1 MGEREQWPLIGSID
15 AGTQSCRFIVYD
27 PADLTV
33 PKAYV
38 TTDPRTSCRTSSHI
52 LTPSR
57 HPRPP
62 NDRHHATP
70 LRQSYPRPGWVEQD
84 PEEIWSCVVSS
95 VEGCMR
101 TLDATSLDREM
112 VLGIANQRET
122 SVLWDRET
130 GKPLCNAIVWNDDRT
145 ADLCARLA
153 SGLDGGV
160 DAFRGTTGLPIS
172 TYFSAYKILWM
183 MENCPAVADAVA
195 SKRCM
200 FGTVDCWLV
209 YKLTGHRRHC
219 VDVTNASRTGLM
231 DLKTLSWDE
240 VIIKTLGL
248 EHVILPEIVSSAE
261 CVGDVDASSVGCL
274 GGARITGC
282 VGDQQASMLG
292 HQLHP
297 SHVKNTYGTGCFVL
311 MNTGHDIVCSRHGLI
326 STVAFKLGRDAP
338 AMYALEGAIGTAG
351 QGISWLRDSLLAIES
366 SEDSERVA
374 ALTDD
379 CQGVVFV
386 PAFSGLLA
394 PFWCPG
400 ARAAILGMTYATEQ
414 RHIVR
419 AMLAAIC
426 FQTKAVLD
434 AMASDCGTPIDR
446 IDRIVVDGGASS
458 NNLLM
463 QMQADVLG
471 KTIRRAR
478 SAETTALGA
487 AVAAGVGA
495 GLWTAEGALEVLS
508 ERTKDAERT
517 FTPRPGTNAAREYIT
532 WLEAVA
538 SISKFGVNN

>member
-1 MGEREQWPLIGSID
+1 
-15 AGTQSCRFIVYD
+15 
-27 PADLTV
+27 
-33 PKAYV
+33 
-38 TTDPRTSCRTSSHI
+38 
-52 LTPSR
+52 
-57 HPRPP
+57 
-62 NDRHHATP
+62 
-70 LRQSYPRPGWVEQD
+70 
-84 PEEIWSCVVSS
+84 
-95 VEGCMR
+95 MR
-101 TLDATSLDREM
+101 TLDATSTDRGM

-153 SGLDGGV
+153 SELDGGV
-160 DAFRGTTGLPIS
+160 DAFRSTTGLPIS
-172 TYFSAYKILWM
+172 TYFSAYKILWLI
-183 MENCPAVADAVA
+183 ENCPAVAGAVA

-231 DLKTLSWDE
+231 DLKTLDWDE
-240 VIIKTLGL
+240 IIVKALGL
-248 EHVILPEIVSSAE
+248 ENVILPEIVSSAE

-274 GGARITGC
+274 RGARITGC

-311 MNTGHDIVCSRHGLI
+311 INTGRDIVASGRGLL

-374 ALTDD
+374 ALAND

-394 PFWCPG
+394 PFWCPD
-400 ARAAILGMTYATEQ
+400 ARAAILGMTYATER

-434 AMASDCGTPIDR
+434 AMASDFGTT

-471 KTIRRAR
+471 KTITRAS

-495 GLWTAEGALEVLS
+495 GLWTAEAALEILS
-508 ERTKDAERT
+508 ERKDDVGRT
-517 FTPRPGTNAAREYIT
+517 FTPRAGTNAEREYT
-532 WLEAVA
+532 AWLDAVGA
-538 SISKFGVNN
+538 VSRLGTCGRDVPGAQTDPSRK